1 MRCDSEYLNGRA
13 ANWARSFAFFTL
25 FTDSA
30 MMEVSM
36 TPILQED
43 SGRGALRRA
52 YSVTVRGFPQLL
64 KGSEELG
71 SKLAT
76 LRPNRAADGHLVDD

>member
-36 TPILQED
+36 TPFLQEN

-52 YSVTVRGFPQLL
+52 YSVDVRGFPQLL
-64 KGSEELG
+64 KGSEETRFQT
-71 SKLAT
+71 AA